1 MFFRRQDGFLAGRCC
16 ASDKEIWRM
25 EPIRVLVVDDEL
37 FVGDLMQEYL
47 TLSGYSVTT
56 ASNGKDALAAFSEIK
71 PHVVVLD
78 IRMPGMSGME
88 VLKTIKQNSP
98 ETGVVM
104 LSAYGDPE
112 TIVEAL
118 GAGADHYLQKPV
130 NLKHLVETLALLHL
144 QPK

>member
-1 MFFRRQDGFLAGRCC
+1 
-16 ASDKEIWRM
+16 M

-71 PHVVVLD
+71 PHIVILD

>member
-1 MFFRRQDGFLAGRCC
+1 
-16 ASDKEIWRM
+16 M

-47 TLSGYSVTT
+47 TLSGYSVT
-56 ASNGKDALAAFSEIK
+56 AVSSGEDALAIFPELK
-71 PHVVVLD
+71 PQVVILD
-78 IRMPGMSGME
+78 IRMPGMSGMD
-88 VLKTIKQNSP
+88 VLKTIKQDKP
-98 ETGVVM
+98 ETGVIM
-104 LSAYGDPE
+104 LSAYGDPD

-130 NLKHLVETLALLHL
+130 NLKHLVETLALLRP